1 MGEGLHTLR
10 MLLVPANEGLLLA
23 AMESDE
29 ALGAALGVNMVQGWT
44 EFGRDPFVYALTMIE
59 KDDRSAGWVNYF
71 PVLRRDQTLV
81 GNGGFKG
88 KPDAEGWVE
97 IGYEIAPVYR
107 NQGLA
112 TEFAM
117 ALIDF
122 ALASPEVNGI
132 CAHTLAEENASC
144 AVLRKC
150 GFKKTAELV
159 DPDDGP
165 VWRWEWVNT

>member
-1 MGEGLHTLR
+1 MGDGLHTLR
-10 MLLVPANEGLLLA
+10 MVLVPANDGLLGA
-23 AMESDE
+23 ALESDE
-29 ALGAALGVNMVQGWT
+29 ALGNALGVKMAEGWT
-44 EFGRDPFVYALTMIE
+44 EFGREPFKYALTMMQE
-59 KDDRSAGWVNYF
+59 DQHAGGWINYF
-71 PVLRRDQTLV
+71 PVLQRDQTLV

-88 KPDAEGWVE
+88 KPNDEGWVE
-97 IGYEIAPVYR
+97 IGYEIAPGYR

-122 ALASPEVNGI
+122 ALASPNVTGI

-150 GFKKTAELV
+150 GFEKTAELV

-165 VWRWEWVNT
+165 IWRWEWVNT